1 MFHQTLYY
9 RETCSTRVPFLEASP
24 PSMGLLQFNSMKG
37 GKMERRTQADNGAIG
52 ALSFCHLAESKCLC
66 QDLKAISSPADTSS
80 CSSVLEVPSITW
92 SQHEK
97 SPIAL
102 ALDTLVVNYF
112 KCWQV
117 VHTKLSRQC
126 TIPKTSSPHW
136 AITHQN
142 PLLLLSMKMIRAI
155 VLKELPIV
163 LLIYLFPL
171 ISSVNSLKFWSW
183 E

>member
-1 MFHQTLYY
+1 MFYQSAISRSFTTFYGTPTVQLHE
-9 RETCSTRVPFLEASP
+9 R
-24 PSMGLLQFNSMKG
+24 
-37 GKMERRTQADNGAIG
+37 GKDEKKHTGRYGATG

-66 QDLKAISSPADTSS
+66 QDLKAISLPADNSS
-80 CSSVLEVPSITW
+80 CSSALEVPSITW
-92 SQHEK
+92 SQHEM

-102 ALDTLVVNYF
+102 VLDTLVVNYF

-117 VHTKLSRQC
+117 VHTKLSWRC

-155 VLKELPIV
+155 VLKELPIA